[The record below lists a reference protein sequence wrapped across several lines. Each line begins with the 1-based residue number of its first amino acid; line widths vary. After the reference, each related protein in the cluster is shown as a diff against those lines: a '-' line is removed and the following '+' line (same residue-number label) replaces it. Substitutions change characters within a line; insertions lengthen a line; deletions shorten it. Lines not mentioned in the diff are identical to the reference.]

1 MIRETC
7 NRGKKP
13 GQPTYKKVLKN
24 KNCSNNNI
32 VNMQLQRPSLNQEN
46 FKKPVT
52 KPNSSLCRDRNCQST
67 RCFKKATKDLYTN
80 VQRNQGVEMTRTV
93 NHPSLCGQ
101 RSPPI
106 PCS

>member
-13 GQPTYKKVLKN
+13 GQPSYKKVLKN

-67 RCFKKATKDLYTN
+67 RCFKKATKDLYTKSTEKP
-80 VQRNQGVEMTRTV
+80 R
-93 NHPSLCGQ
+93 CGDDKNCQ
-101 RSPPI
+101 SSQFMWPEKPPI